1 MKIHETRA
9 HLQGETLFETRVPT
23 DLEIKTPLAI
33 RIGSEL
39 LARGLIDEG
48 DREKIEIAFEEA
60 IKNAM
65 VHGNRENQ
73 DLAVTVRVFCDG
85 EGWGVTVQDQ
95 GEGFSENMIVDAG
108 HPEFPW
114 RDHERGS
121 HLMRHLMDSVQYFC
135 GGRQVVLLRKRSGA

>member
-9 HLQGETLFETRVPT
+9 HIQGETLFETRVPT

-39 LARGLIDEG
+39 LARGLIDDD

-65 VHGNRENQ
+65 VHGNRQ
-73 DLAVTVRVFCDG
+73 DPELAVSVQVFSDG
-85 EGWGVTVQDQ
+85 EGWGVSVQDQ
-95 GEGFSENMIVDAG
+95 GEGFSEEMIVDAG

-114 RDHERGS
+114 MDHGRGI
-121 HLMRHLMDSVQYFC
+121 HLMRHLMDSVEYFY
-135 GGRQVVLLRKRSGA
+135 GGRQVVLLGKRSGA